1 MCLNARNVF
10 CSGAGNLIHFIPLP
24 PPPPPKQ
31 FMNFVLTFEENH
43 LVLLQKNQLR
53 NADHHHKVQLQYFF
67 LFYFARDCST
77 KWKNNECVASPHR
90 PVDVTFLKQFFPLF
104 FFLQI
109 FGLGQCCKSILLSPN
124 VSRWMCVEAVK
135 VNDPL

>member
-1 MCLNARNVF
+1 MCLDARNVF
-10 CSGAGNLIHFIPLP
+10 CLGAGDLIHFISRPQ
-24 PPPPPKQ
+24 Q
-31 FMNFVLTFEENH
+31 FKNFVLTFEENH
-43 LVLLQKNQLR
+43 LVFLKKKKKINPEMPITITKF
-53 NADHHHKVQLQYFF
+53 NFNISFF

-104 FFLQI
+104 FFLQD

>member
-1 MCLNARNVF
+1 MPITITKF
-10 CSGAGNLIHFIPLP
+10 
-24 PPPPPKQ
+24 
-31 FMNFVLTFEENH
+31 NFNIS
-43 LVLLQKNQLR
+43 
-53 NADHHHKVQLQYFF
+53 FF

-104 FFLQI
+104 FFLQD